1 MSTFLAIDV
10 HIILW
15 LMFYSAPSEA
25 TCTSLSKLGYT
36 IADSTVNSTS
46 CRNFGGAWVS
56 DCCLP
61 CSINAMARGL
71 IIAENRFFPRME
83 AALSFNYSRQLKLLL
98 VLPGV
103 YPAPGNCKSTINY
116 DSVQI
121 IGVCGHQFTKFD
133 CNGSSFH
140 FKVTGQNITIQGL
153 QLMNGNSD
161 ENGGCI
167 AITPPATGITII
179 DTFLLNCFSEKNGGA
194 ISFTDQLQESHSIAI
209 SILGESS
216 IESCSAV
223 NGGALY
229 ISMDSRSL
237 PLKYFN
243 CY

>member
-1 MSTFLAIDV
+1 
-10 HIILW
+10 
-15 LMFYSAPSEA
+15 
-25 TCTSLSKLGYT
+25 
-36 IADSTVNSTS
+36 
-46 CRNFGGAWVS
+46 
-56 DCCLP
+56 
-61 CSINAMARGL
+61 MARGL

-243 CY
+243 CYWSSVDNLDFFCIFRGESSIKLLIAGTTSIISNSAEESGGGVAVELQRSRPFTPITSLILMKSY